1 MKSDKIHCNT
11 RRCSSQI
18 LEGHSICP
26 FDLHQLVE
34 QCLIHYHD
42 NTNFWLVIWPHAFT
56 STQQY
61 SIIQIMCRCKYDKS
75 NTNTCHVMWLVRV
88 VLFKEYPASLIVI
101 FTLSLKRKA
110 MFCTKALATD
120 PFSSTFMS
128 CWLWFYYWFRRGF
141 YPKSLQPDKKLLY
154 RLWNLQQ
161 GQHMR
166 NVHEGFG

>member
-1 MKSDKIHCNT
+1 M
-11 RRCSSQI
+11 
-18 LEGHSICP
+18 
-26 FDLHQLVE
+26 F
-34 QCLIHYHD
+34 
-42 NTNFWLVIWPHAFT
+42 WPHAFT
-56 STQQY
+56 STQPY

-141 YPKSLQPDKKLLY
+141 YPKSLQPDKKPLVSPVEPATRTTHAERAW
-154 RLWNLQQ
+154 RLWLIDGFKFKFSTWHGKYFHRPDLNNLYQYCS
-161 GQHMR
+161 M
-166 NVHEGFG
+166 